1 MTNADKFKQLFGI
14 YATELWAMPEE
25 EFLAW
30 LNAEAK
36 TEDWIPCSE
45 RLPKNNG
52 EYLVTEKFSN
62 VFPPDVCILRFAK
75 DLYKL
80 DEHDFYN
87 RKGEAGFCRY
97 DLEYGYSEV
106 KGVIAWQE
114 KPEPFQ
120 EDEND
125 NN

>member
-1 MTNADKFKQLFGI
+1 MENREAIEVLRFNADFCDAELEDAINLAISALEKQ
-14 YATELWAMPEE
+14 EQD
-25 EFLAW
+25 
-30 LNAEAK
+30 K
-36 TEDWIPCSE
+36 WISCSE

-62 VFPPDVCILRFAK
+62 GFPPDVCILQFAK

-97 DLEYGYSEV
+97 DQEFGYSEA
-106 KGVIAWQE
+106 KGVIAWRE
-114 KPEPFQ
+114 KPEPYRG
-120 EDEND
+120 EEEE
-125 NN
+125 